1 MVSLQIK
8 SSYKDKYNPED
19 IGPLKE
25 SIAPYYSNLGTMKEV
40 DAEGIFKAYIP
51 NFLYKPPYGYPRYV
65 DTQFI
70 KNLSKNPYVFSVIK
84 TLCDEATSIDWDIKV
99 KEEYNDQ
106 DNTGYEADIKR
117 IKRFFRNP
125 NGNYESFEQ
134 ILRGVLTSIFTL
146 DSGVIVKVFD
156 SEMNMKQIF
165 CRDGSLFLK
174 NPDIYGY
181 LGDRADFVP
190 PLNPLFQDLTTNFA
204 VPNVDNKELLMQQYD
219 TVYRQKAAYFQY
231 GWTAGS
237 MPVPFGKREIVYVMH
252 NPQPDSIYGLSPV
265 EVLADIIMSL
275 VYGSQY
281 NLDFYTNNNMPD
293 GVIQLLGADQQKIKQ
308 FRENFDSKFKFLDTQ
323 TNKMRKKFFTYPIT
337 SVPVQFTPF
346 MLKPTDI
353 ELIAQ
358 QEWFTKVL
366 WMSFGVTANEMGV
379 TDTVNK
385 ASSEEQGKIYK
396 RKALRPIL
404 KTLKYFIDTQI
415 MPEFYN
421 QGGKIPDFS
430 DVPLEFT
437 FEDYDFDED
446 QQKHNLLE
454 QELRMGVKTTE
465 MVAKEL
471 KVNVDL
477 LKETKQKMQ
486 EQTVS
491 SNDGDKVDVAAKE
504 DKKIIDVN
512 EEAVS
517 TKSEL
522 SQGIR
527 TELEHKKTFA
537 YIRRYTLEHP
547 GEFPSDEQIAKRI
560 AEDHLKEDTDY
571 YTNLSKIEEKD
582 VAQKKEVASAKRD
595 SNALVKDVEGYI
607 DEMHIV
613 FDKFLDSLPDDSLRQ

>member
-1 MVSLQIK
+1 MVSFEIK
-8 SSYKDKYNPED
+8 SSYKEKYNPED

-51 NFLYKPPYGYPRYV
+51 NFLYKPPYGYPRYTDV
-65 DTQFI
+65 QLI

-84 TLCDEATSIDWDIKV
+84 TLCDEATSIDWDIRV
-99 KEEYNDQ
+99 KEEFNE
-106 DNTGYEADIKR
+106 DNNENYEEDIKR

-156 SEMNMKQIF
+156 AEMNMKQIF

-174 NPDIYGY
+174 NPDIFGY

-204 VPNVDNKELLMQQYD
+204 VPHVDNKELLMQQYD

-293 GVIQLLGADQQKIKQ
+293 GVIQLLGADQQKIQQ
-308 FRENFDSKFKFLDTQ
+308 FRQNFDSKFKFLDAQ
-323 TNKMRKKFFTYPIT
+323 TNKVRKKFFTYPIT

-346 MLKPTDI
+346 MLKPADI

-366 WMSFGVTANEMGV
+366 WMSFGVNASEMGF

-404 KTLKYFIDTQI
+404 KTLKYFIDCQI

-421 QGGKIPDFS
+421 KNGAIPDFS
-430 DVPLEFT
+430 DIPLEFV

-454 QELRMGVKTTE
+454 QELRMGIKTPD

-471 KVNVDL
+471 KINVDL
-477 LKETKQKMQ
+477 LKEGKMQ
-486 EQTVS
+486 QQSIS
-491 SNDGDKVDVAAKE
+491 SNDADKVDVAAKE
-504 DKKIIDVN
+504 NNKITDI
-512 EEAVS
+512 
-517 TKSEL
+517 KSEL
-522 SQGIR
+522 GKGIK

-537 YIRRYTLEHP
+537 YIRRYGLEHN

-560 AEDHLKEDTDY
+560 AEDHLKEDEDY
-571 YTNLSKIEEKD
+571 YTKLQEVEQKD
-582 VAQKKEVASAKRD
+582 VAQKKEVASANRD
-595 SNALVKDVEGYI
+595 SKTIVKDVEGYI
-607 DEMHIV
+607 DEMHAV